1 MTVQKIMVEL
11 DALLD
16 TRQGTLLSYYPESI
30 NDIMEGGKESAYYNR
45 ITDDMGKLDP
55 RIDSVLF
62 KEYYRHRS
70 SDVLRLSIRTN
81 MVDYLR
87 SYVNSLVKASISS
100 PVVDGYEVHVNVYPY
115 RLTEEET
122 RLIGMAISNFILPP
136 TKVSVINVPLSNMST
151 TELKGRYDMVILYNF
166 VEWLRQIGPKIKTM
180 DRTPSL
186 VILAP
191 MLFFD
196 ETTVPSTNDFN
207 EMSKN
212 KTDPFKL
219 TTQACA
225 EFFTLVFETIDVF
238 SVVSLEPTPSAQ
250 LPKEK
255 TR

>member
-1 MTVQKIMVEL
+1 MSVQKIMVEL

-16 TRQGTLLSYYPESI
+16 TRQGTLFSHYPECI
-30 NDIMEGGKESAYYNR
+30 NDIMKGGKDSVFYNR
-45 ITDDMGKLDP
+45 VTDDMGKLDS

-62 KEYYRHRS
+62 KEFYRHRS
-70 SDVLRLSIRTN
+70 TDILKLSIRTS

-87 SYVNSLVKASISS
+87 SYVSGLVKASINS
-100 PVVDGYEVHVNVYPY
+100 PVVEGYEVHVNCYPY
-115 RLTEEET
+115 RLSEEET
-122 RLIGMAISNFILPP
+122 KLIGMAITNFILPP
-136 TKVSVINVPLSNMST
+136 TKVFVVNIPLSKMST

-166 VEWLRQIGPKIKTM
+166 VDWLREIGPKIKTM

-186 VILAP
+186 VVMAP

-196 ETTVPSTNDFN
+196 ESTIPSTNDFN
-207 EMSKN
+207 EMSKI

-238 SVVSLEPTPSAQ
+238 SVVNLEPTPSTT
-250 LPKEK
+250 P
-255 TR
+255 